1 MKPGL
6 PSARLIA
13 TLMICAALTACNA
26 RVELLS
32 ALPEND
38 ANEILGTLLNAG
50 VNAEK
55 RSSKEGF
62 TVKVDPSQVASA
74 MSALH
79 AQGLPRDPYVS
90 IGQVFRKDGL
100 ISSPLEERAR
110 YLYALSQELAFTLN
124 KIDGV
129 LTARVHIV
137 LPERIGKEDAITP
150 SSAAVF
156 IKYRD
161 DVAVD
166 TLQPQLRKLVSNSIP
181 GLSADKVSFILVPAS
196 APAPTRP
203 GAAGANATNGDLSGG
218 VIAVIAGLALM
229 TVLSLGTVAF
239 LLGRQKWVALRAA
252 LATRMAGPRK
262 KPNKPGSVGAQ

>member
-1 MKPGL
+1 MML
-6 PSARLIA
+6 TAISRARLGAVAVLLA
-13 TLMICAALTACNA
+13 TTVACTS

-38 ANEILGTLLNAG
+38 ANEILSTLLNAG
-50 VNAEK
+50 INAEK
-55 RSSKEGF
+55 RSNKEGF
-62 TVKVDPSQVASA
+62 TVNVDPSQVASA

-110 YLYALSQELAFTLN
+110 YLYALSQELAFTLT

-137 LPERIGKEDAITP
+137 LPERIGKDEAVTP

-181 GLSADKVSFILVPAS
+181 GLSADKVSFILVPAAPITRS
-196 APAPTRP
+196 APPAARNTSGTS
-203 GAAGANATNGDLSGG
+203 GAMLTLL
-218 VIAVIAGLALM
+218 VGLALLALAS
-229 TVLSLGTVAF
+229 TGGLVYVLM
-239 LLGRQKWVALRAA
+239 GRQWDRLLEALVTRLPLRRAKSA
-252 LATRMAGPRK
+252 SAE
-262 KPNKPGSVGAQ
+262 AQ

>member
-1 MKPGL
+1 MK
-6 PSARLIA
+6 SFARAIWR
-13 TLMICAALTACNA
+13 LTAIAFACVALVACNS

-50 VNAEK
+50 ITAEK
-55 RSSKEGF
+55 RSAKEGF
-62 TVKVDPSQVASA
+62 IVRVDPSQVASA

-110 YLYALSQELAFTLN
+110 YLYALSQELSFTLS

-137 LPERIGKEDAITP
+137 LPERTGKEDSMTP

-166 TLQPQLRKLVSNSIP
+166 TLQPQLRKLVLNSIP

-196 APAPTRP
+196 AVVDTRNTGVSTKVFEMP
-203 GAAGANATNGDLSGG
+203 GAM
-218 VIAVIAGLALM
+218 IASVAGLAVVAL
-229 TVLSLGTVAF
+229 LSLAGVAV
-239 LLGRQKWVALRAA
+239 LLWRHERERVKEIFTGR
-252 LATRMAGPRK
+252 LARDHGKSEAVK
-262 KPNKPGSVGAQ
+262 SQ

>member
-1 MKPGL
+1 MMPTAI
-6 PSARLIA
+6 SRARLGAVAVLLA
-13 TLMICAALTACNA
+13 TAVACTS

-38 ANEILGTLLNAG
+38 ANEILSTLLNAG
-50 VNAEK
+50 INAEK
-55 RSSKEGF
+55 RANKEGF
-62 TVKVDPSQVASA
+62 TVNVDPSQVASA

-110 YLYALSQELAFTLN
+110 YLYALSQELAFTLT

-137 LPERIGKEDAITP
+137 LPERIGKDEAVTP
-150 SSAAVF
+150 SSAAIF

-181 GLSADKVSFILVPAS
+181 GLSADKVSFILVPA
-196 APAPTRP
+196 APITRAVTP
-203 GAAGANATNGDLSGG
+203 AAQNASGTSGAMLAL
-218 VIAVIAGLALM
+218 IAGLAL
-229 TVLSLGTVAF
+229 
-239 LLGRQKWVALRAA
+239 VALASAGA
-252 LATRMAGPRK
+252 LAYVLIGRRWDRFLETLAARL
-262 KPNKPGSVGAQ
+262 PGRRAKSASAEAQ